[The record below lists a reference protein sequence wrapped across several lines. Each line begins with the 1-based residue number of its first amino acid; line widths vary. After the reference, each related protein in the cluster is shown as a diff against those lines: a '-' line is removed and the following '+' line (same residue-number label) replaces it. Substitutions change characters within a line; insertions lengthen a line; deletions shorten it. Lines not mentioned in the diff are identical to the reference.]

1 MEITENKL
9 QKIKNLKILVKQG
22 KTENG
27 KSVNCRILSMQNV
40 WKYWDIRLLRM
51 LISVQKS

>member
-1 MEITENKL
+1 MEITENQEFKD
-9 QKIKNLKILVKQG
+9 ISKQG